1 MLALVE
7 PVPAMPWLLCDHQS
21 LQRIRQAMA
30 VADLE
35 GLVVM
40 RGGGI
45 NSSLLSEKENGST
58 ELGLY
63 YFCHY
68 GFNAYHYNT
77 NIYKQGYSTLVK
89 KGSGG

>member
-1 MLALVE
+1 
-7 PVPAMPWLLCDHQS
+7 
-21 LQRIRQAMA
+21 MA
-30 VADLE
+30 VANLE

-68 GFNAYHYNT
+68 GFNAYHCNT
-77 NIYKQGYSTLVK
+77 NIYKQEYSTLVK